1 MPERVPLRPRHLTRP
16 NGAEQI
22 VVPPFGAKMR
32 LDAFLA
38 RYGEGRSRTEW
49 QRLIENGVV
58 TLDGRRV
65 RASDRVAEGQRVQV
79 APPTVPATPRTPRP
93 TAATIPLTIVYE
105 DPSMIVVNKPPGLVV
120 HPAPGHEDGT
130 LVNALL
136 GLYPDLSDPTGEHR
150 PGIVHR
156 LDKDTSGLIVIGRT
170 TAAMGALQYQFK
182 ERLARKKYLLL
193 VQGDLAEDEAA
204 IEVPIGRD
212 QHDRQRMAAR
222 TGGRESRTQ
231 FVVLERYGDFTLV
244 EADLQSGRTHQLRV
258 HFQYINHPV
267 AGDKTYGAVRGPV
280 GLRRQFVHASAMT
293 IRSPHN
299 DRELQ
304 FYAPLPADLRSPLE
318 RHRVLRGFTP
328 ESLPAQIEGGKN
340 PPGVHTE
347 SIPAPSRVRRIVP
360 RHQASAAP
368 SAESVAAPMAAAP
381 PALGDQGAGDAQSA
395 PPQRPGPV
403 QTTQRRLSKNAPRS
417 PRPAPPRPKRGPR
430 T

>member
-1 MPERVPLRPRHLTRP
+1 MSERTPLRPRHVTRP

-22 VVPPFGAKMR
+22 EVPQFGANMR

-49 QRLIENGVV
+49 RRLIDDGRI
-58 TLDGRRV
+58 TLDNRRV
-65 RASDRVAEGQRVQV
+65 RPSDRVLAGQRVQV
-79 APPTVPATPRTPRP
+79 APASVPATAP
-93 TAATIPLTIVYE
+93 TARPAANTIPLTIVYE
-105 DPSMIVVNKPPGLVV
+105 DPAMLVVNKPPGLVV

-136 GLYPDLSDPTGEHR
+136 ALYPDLADPTGEHR

-170 TAAMGALQYQFK
+170 TAAMAALQHQFK

-193 VQGDLAEDEAA
+193 VQGDLADEEAA

-212 QHDRQRMAAR
+212 QRDRKKMAAR
-222 TGGRESRTQ
+222 SGGRESRTQ
-231 FVVLERYGDFTLV
+231 FQVLERYGDFTLV

-258 HFQYINHPV
+258 HFQFIGHPV
-267 AGDKTYGAVRGPV
+267 AGDRTYGNVRGPT
-280 GLRRQFVHASAMT
+280 GLRRQFVHASAML
-293 IRSPHN
+293 IRSPHD

-318 RHRVLRGFTP
+318 RHRIVRGFTP
-328 ESLPAQIEGGKN
+328 ESLPAQIVGGKN
-340 PPGVHTE
+340 PPGVKTAQV
-347 SIPAPSRVRRIVP
+347 PAPRGARRGDDASR
-360 RHQASAAP
+360 P
-368 SAESVAAPMAAAP
+368 S
-381 PALGDQGAGDAQSA
+381 
-395 PPQRPGPV
+395 
-403 QTTQRRLSKNAPRS
+403 
-417 PRPAPPRPKRGPR
+417 RPASPRPKRGPR